1 MTTIIQNNGVLG
13 ILINNAP
20 NFGVQ
25 SGLSLSGGAGAGQAT
40 GLLFNNAA
48 NFGAQA
54 GIAAGGGAGG
64 GFAPTIMR

>member
-1 MTTIIQNNGVLG
+1 MTTIINNGVLG

-25 SGLSLSGGAGAGQAT
+25 SGLTLSGGAGAGQAT
-40 GLLFNNAA
+40 GLLFNFSN

-54 GIAAGGGAGG
+54 GISASGAAGGVQ
-64 GFAPTIMR
+64 PTVMA